1 MPFSRQKIGRIAAYT
16 AAFTIP
22 VAITYLVAALR
33 LPPFVF
39 EHLIV
44 CWWSVSRS
52 PGEGGRITAV
62 PVQSGG
68 TVFEVRLPLGP
79 TNRLAAGTNEHT
91 WCDAPATN
99 G

>member
-44 CWWSVSRS
+44 LLEVGVAITW
-52 PGEGGRITAV
+52 GGWTDH
-62 PVQSGG
+62 SGAG
-68 TVFEVRLPLGP
+68 AIGR
-79 TNRLAAGTNEHT
+79 NRV
-91 WCDAPATN
+91 
-99 G
+99 

>member
-1 MPFSRQKIGRIAAYT
+1 MPSSRRKIGRIAAYA

-44 CWWSVSRS
+44 LLVVGVAITWGVGPSVVAALRQCV
-52 PGEGGRITAV
+52 TA
-62 PVQSGG
+62 
-68 TVFEVRLPLGP
+68 
-79 TNRLAAGTNEHT
+79 
-91 WCDAPATN
+91 
-99 G
+99 